1 MSDTVYV
8 FDTNIISSL
17 RPDKN
22 PTLFRRF
29 EQNKD
34 QTFCL
39 CEPIIFEVERGYEH
53 RQAYQQLAHFRAHLI
68 PLFVIVPV
76 QLVDW
81 RVAAKLWSDARQRG
95 RQLSDIDVL
104 LAAITLRLNGILVTD
119 DGDFLHLLLVR
130 TENWLVDDDNA
141 S

>member
-1 MSDTVYV
+1 VSDNVYV
-8 FDTNIISSL
+8 FDTNIISGL
-17 RPDKN
+17 RPGKN
-22 PTLFRRF
+22 PTLFKRL

-34 QTFCL
+34 QTLCL

-53 RQAYQQLAHFRAHLI
+53 RQAYQQLAYFRSQLI
-68 PLFVIVPV
+68 PLFVIIPV

-81 RVAAKLWSDARQRG
+81 RVAAKLWSDARGRG

-104 LAAITLRLNGILVTD
+104 LAAMTLRLNGILVTD
-119 DGDFLHLLLVR
+119 DGDFSYLPLVR
-130 TENWLVDDDNA
+130 TENWLVDNDSA